1 LPVSA
6 FFHKKSFFNY
16 SSSKIIQRS
25 NENTK
30 KKHFSAENANL
41 NLSFLIV
48 CILMFR
54 SLEVGRQIATFKY
67 QAKVCI
73 SFQTS

>member
-1 LPVSA
+1 MR
-6 FFHKKSFFNY
+6 
-16 SSSKIIQRS
+16 IQK
-25 NENTK
+25 T
-30 KKHFSAENANL
+30 KHFSAENANL

-67 QAKVCI
+67 QAKACI
-73 SFQTS
+73 SFQTSWMFEYKIKVVITIEHLWDS